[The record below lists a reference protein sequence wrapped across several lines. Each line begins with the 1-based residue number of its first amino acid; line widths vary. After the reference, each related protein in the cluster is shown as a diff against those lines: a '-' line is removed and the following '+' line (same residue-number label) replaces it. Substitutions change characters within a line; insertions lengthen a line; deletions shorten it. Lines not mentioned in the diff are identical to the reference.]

1 MSEAHEGEDEVGR
14 QVDIQ
19 ASSIDRLLSTL
30 DRAKEEMEVGDMLK
44 GKVAIVTGGASGIG
58 RATAILFAREGAKIV
73 IADYNPKGSQET
85 REMIKEEGGKATFI
99 ETDVSKP
106 GDVERM
112 VEETVRI
119 YGRLDIL
126 FNNAG
131 IGETAKVTEASLDHW
146 ERVLAINLR
155 GVFLGCKYAIPKMI
169 ENGGGSIIDNA
180 SILAEVGFSEAAA
193 YSASKHG
200 VVGLTKTIALDYAA
214 DGIRANTVCPGFI
227 RTPMVTEGLD
237 QQTREYIAT
246 LHPLAR
252 MGEPEEVA
260 EAALFLASE
269 RSSFITGTCLFVDG
283 GYTAR

>member
-1 MSEAHEGEDEVGR
+1 MG
-14 QVDIQ
+14 
-19 ASSIDRLLSTL
+19 
-30 DRAKEEMEVGDMLK
+30 VGDTLK

-58 RATAILFAREGAKIV
+58 RATAVLFAREGAKVV
-73 IADYNPKGSQET
+73 IADYNPKGGQET
-85 REMIKEEGGKATFI
+85 LGMIKEEGGEAIFI

-106 GDVERM
+106 EDVEGM
-112 VEETVRI
+112 VEETIKV

-131 IGETAKVTEASLDHW
+131 IAETAKVTEASLDHW

-155 GVFLGCKYAIPKMI
+155 GVFLGCKYAIPRMI
-169 ENGGGSIIDNA
+169 ENGGGSIINTA
-180 SILAEVGFSEAAA
+180 SIAAEVGFNETAA
-193 YSASKHG
+193 YVASKHG

-214 DGIRANTVCPGFI
+214 DGIRANTVCPGVI
-227 RTPMVTEGLD
+227 RTPMVMDGLD
-237 QQTREYIAT
+237 EAARGYVVS
-246 LHPLAR
+246 LHPLGR

-260 EAALFLASE
+260 EAVLFLASE

>member
-1 MSEAHEGEDEVGR
+1 MA
-14 QVDIQ
+14 
-19 ASSIDRLLSTL
+19 
-30 DRAKEEMEVGDMLK
+30 DMLK

-58 RATAILFAREGAKIV
+58 RATAILFARESAKV
-73 IADYNPKGSQET
+73 VVADYNPEGGQET
-85 REMIKEEGGKATFI
+85 LAVIKVEGGEANFI

-106 GDVERM
+106 EDVERM
-112 VEETVRI
+112 VEETVRS

-131 IGETAKVTEASLDHW
+131 VGETAKVTEASLDHW

-169 ENGGGSIIDNA
+169 ESGGGSIINNA
-180 SILAEVGFSEAAA
+180 SILAEVGFSQAAA

-214 DGIRANTVCPGFI
+214 EGIRANTVCPGFI
-227 RTPMVTEGLD
+227 RTPMVMEGLD
-237 QQTREYIAT
+237 EAAREYVVS
-246 LHPLAR
+246 LHPLGR

-260 EAALFLASE
+260 EAVLFLASD

>member
-1 MSEAHEGEDEVGR
+1 MLERQLIEEGGIE
-14 QVDIQ
+14 
-19 ASSIDRLLSTL
+19 L
-30 DRAKEEMEVGDMLK
+30 GDMLK

-58 RATAILFAREGAKIV
+58 RATALLFAREGAKVV
-73 IADYNPKGSQET
+73 IADYNPTGGQET
-85 REMIKEEGGKATFI
+85 LGMIKEVGGEATFI

-106 GDVERM
+106 EDVERM
-112 VEETVRI
+112 VEETI
-119 YGRLDIL
+119 KTYGRLDIL

-131 IGETAKVTEASLDHW
+131 IAETAKVTEASLDHW

-169 ENGGGSIIDNA
+169 ESGGGSIINTA
-180 SILAEVGFSEAAA
+180 SIAAEVGFNETAA
-193 YSASKHG
+193 YVASKHG

-214 DGIRANTVCPGFI
+214 SGIRANTVCPGVI
-227 RTPMVTEGLD
+227 RTPMVMDGLD
-237 QQTREYIAT
+237 EAAREYVVS
-246 LHPLAR
+246 LHPLRR

-260 EAALFLASE
+260 EAVLFLASE